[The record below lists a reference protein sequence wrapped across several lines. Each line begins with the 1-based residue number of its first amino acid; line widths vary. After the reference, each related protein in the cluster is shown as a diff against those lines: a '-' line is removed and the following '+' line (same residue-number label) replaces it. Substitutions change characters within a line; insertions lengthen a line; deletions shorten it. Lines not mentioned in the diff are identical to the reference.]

1 MKQSIFLCAISNIAS
16 GSCNEDCGFC
26 AQSARWNAPI
36 ERYKTKPIE
45 LIVAEARAAKAAGA
59 VGFCLVTA
67 GKGVDDTLLDY
78 VCRAASAVTAA
89 DLELTIIACN
99 GTVSG
104 DQLRE
109 MKKAGVS
116 AYNHNLETSER
127 FFPHICTTHSWSE
140 RFEVCERINAAGLAL
155 ICGGIFG
162 MGESED
168 DRTEFLHALKQL
180 RPFSAPLNFFIANE
194 SLPVKQGVISTD
206 EAIRLV
212 AKARTV
218 LGEMP
223 RIMLAGG
230 KEQAFGTR
238 LTEAIEAGANALVV
252 GNYLT
257 TEGMHSNALREMLL
271 SAGYA
276 VATPEE
282 CGAAKKAHQGD
293 RNG

>member
-1 MKQSIFLCAISNIAS
+1 MSESIFLCAISNIAS

-26 AQSARWNAPI
+26 AQSARWNASI
-36 ERYKTKPIE
+36 ERYKTKPIDT
-45 LIVAEARAAKAAGA
+45 IVAEARAAKAAGA

-67 GKGVDDTLLDY
+67 GKGVDDKLLEY

-99 GTVSG
+99 GTVSS
-104 DQLRE
+104 DQLSE

-127 FFPHICTTHSWSE
+127 FFPQICTTHSWSE

-162 MGESED
+162 LGENED
-168 DRTEFLHALKQL
+168 DRKSFLLSLRKL
-180 RPFSAPLNFFIANE
+180 RPFSVPLNFFIAND
-194 SLPVKQGVISTD
+194 SLPIKQGVIATN

-212 AKARTV
+212 AKARGI
-218 LGEMP
+218 LGDAP

-257 TEGMHSNALREMLL
+257 TEGMHSSALRKMLL
-271 SAGYA
+271 GAGYA
-276 VATPEE
+276 IATPAE
-282 CGAAKKAHQGD
+282 CGAAKKAHHG
-293 RNG
+293 